1 MSRLTPIEVELL
13 RNGLTSICD
22 EMFLAIMKS
31 AYSTN
36 IKERHDHSAAI
47 FDAQG
52 RVVVQGESL
61 PLHLASMLG
70 LVEVV
75 LDRYGVGGINPGD
88 MFLSNDPFVGRG
100 SHLPDVAILAPIFR
114 DGELILFVSNIAHHS
129 DIGGMAP
136 GSMAGGMTEIYQE
149 GLRIPPIRIVQEDK
163 ILQDVFDLVLLN
175 VRVPSERRGDYMAQ
189 IAANRLGNRRL
200 KELFKKWSKEQI
212 ELGCSAIID
221 AVTRRMRSSIAEL
234 PDGEYAFEDV
244 LDLSLI
250 HISEP
255 TRPY

>member
-1 MSRLTPIEVELL
+1 MSKLTPIEVELL

-75 LDRYGVGGINPGD
+75 LDRYGVEEINPGD

-114 DGELILFVSNIAHHS
+114 DGELVLFVSNIAILETKRTNS
-129 DIGGMAP
+129 PSRKIGAKIATSGRCEPLPTKGSLDKNISP
-136 GSMAGGMTEIYQE
+136 GFI
-149 GLRIPPIRIVQEDK
+149 
-163 ILQDVFDLVLLN
+163 
-175 VRVPSERRGDYMAQ
+175 
-189 IAANRLGNRRL
+189 
-200 KELFKKWSKEQI
+200 
-212 ELGCSAIID
+212 
-221 AVTRRMRSSIAEL
+221 SST
-234 PDGEYAFEDV
+234 P
-244 LDLSLI
+244 
-250 HISEP
+250 
-255 TRPY
+255 